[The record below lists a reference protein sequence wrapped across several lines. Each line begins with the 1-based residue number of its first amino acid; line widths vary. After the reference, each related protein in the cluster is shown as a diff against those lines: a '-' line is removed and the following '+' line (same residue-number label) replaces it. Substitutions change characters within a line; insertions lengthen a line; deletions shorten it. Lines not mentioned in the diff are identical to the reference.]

1 MQVSDIL
8 ISKAILPALKVANK
22 RQLLQELAHH
32 AAKLTGLDSRRVFET
47 LLQRERLLS
56 TGLGMGTAIPHG
68 KFAGLD
74 RIHGMFARLAKPTEF
89 DAADEQPVDLVFL
102 LLSPE
107 SASGDHLTALAR
119 VSRLL
124 RDPALLQKLRGTD
137 DAAALYA
144 ILTEPAA
151 STSHAA

>member
-1 MQVSDIL
+1 MQLSEIL
-8 ISKAILPALKVANK
+8 TIKSVLPALKVANK

-32 AAKLTGLDSRRVFET
+32 AAKPTRLDARRIFET

-56 TGLGMGTAIPHG
+56 TGLGLGAAIPHE
-68 KFAGLD
+68 KFVGLQ
-74 RIHGMFARLAKPTEF
+74 RMHGLFARLVPPIDF
-89 DAADEQPVDLVFL
+89 DAVDDQPVDLVFL

-119 VSRLL
+119 ISRLF
-124 RDPALLQKLRGTD
+124 RDPVLVHKLRGTD
-137 DAAALYA
+137 DAAGLYA
-144 ILTEPAA
+144 ILTEPSA

>member
-1 MQVSDIL
+1 MQLSDIL
-8 ISKAILPALKVANK
+8 TVKSVLPALKVANK

-32 AAKLTGLDSRRVFET
+32 AAKPTKLDARRIFET

-56 TGLGMGTAIPHG
+56 TGLGLGTAIPHG
-68 KFAGLD
+68 KFTELQRMYGL
-74 RIHGMFARLAKPTEF
+74 FARLAQPIEF
-89 DAADEQPVDLVFL
+89 DAVDDQPVDLVFL

-119 VSRLL
+119 ISRLF
-124 RDPALLQKLRGTD
+124 RDPALVQKLRGTE
-137 DAAALYA
+137 DAAGLHA
-144 ILTEPAA
+144 ILTEPST

>member
-1 MQVSDIL
+1 MQLSDIL
-8 ISKAILPALKVANK
+8 TSKSILPALKVSNK

-32 AAKLTGLDSRRVFET
+32 AAKLTKLDARRIFET

-56 TGLGMGTAIPHG
+56 TGLGSGAAIPHG
-68 KFAGLD
+68 KFAGLQ
-74 RIHGMFARLAKPTEF
+74 RIHGVFARLAQP
-89 DAADEQPVDLVFL
+89 ADFESIDDQPVDLVFL

-107 SASGDHLTALAR
+107 SASGDHLMVLAR
-119 VSRLL
+119 VSRMF
-124 RDPALLQKLRGTD
+124 RDPALVQKLRGTD
-137 DAAALYA
+137 DAAGLYA